1 MSGYPHQILSGTGKR
16 WSLSLSRRKG
26 GIYVKQEHSSE
37 QKRFLVLDGSSLIF
51 RAFYALPPDLSD
63 SHGQPTGA
71 IFGFSNMLT
80 KLIAEQQPDL
90 MALAFDKSRHT
101 FRTER
106 YADYKGTRDKT
117 PEELLSQF
125 PLLREFTANMG
136 IPFLE
141 KDNYEA
147 DDIIGTLATQAA
159 AEGYDV
165 RVVTGDRDALQ
176 LVRPN
181 LRVLLTKKG
190 ISELK
195 DYDTAA
201 FEEEYGFEPLK
212 LIDLKGLMGDTSDN
226 IPGIPGVGPKTASKL
241 LLAYGSVEN
250 VLAHVEDV
258 SGKKLKE
265 RLMEYADQARLSKE
279 LATIEL
285 HVPEIEFVEA
295 DYRIQPDMEKMQAF
309 CDAHE
314 LRAVWRNFER
324 LYGPAELA
332 LDLGGTGDA
341 AADDLSY
348 DLWDEA
354 AIKAAAEAPY
364 LAVSGIFSG
373 LAPFASLEG
382 LAVVAGPDAE
392 KAGFVPKDSA
402 AFPALLNL
410 LESAQQAAVF
420 GLKRYD
426 QAGVRGQNDFFD
438 IELAAYLL
446 EPERSKYALPELS
459 QKYLQEMAPESF
471 ADERSQAVW
480 EAKTISRLYPLL
492 GAKLE
497 EEELTHLMDTV
508 ELPLVEV
515 LAAMEQNGV
524 YVNRAHLAEKTEE
537 VADRLQTIEQSI
549 YEMAGH
555 TFNLNSPKQ
564 LGTVLFEELN
574 LPVRKKTK
582 TGYST
587 NAEVLESLRLE
598 HPIVEQI
605 LAYRLWSKLKSTY
618 LDGITGLIRT
628 DTGRVHTSF
637 NQTVTA
643 TGRLSSSD
651 PNLQNIP
658 VRTEEGRMIR
668 ALFEPGEGY
677 DYLLSADYSQIE
689 LRLLAHMSGDEN
701 FIDAFK
707 RGQDIHARTA
717 AEVFGIPLEEVTPEL
732 RRHAKAVNFGIVYG
746 ISDFGLARNLHISRK
761 EAGDYISRYFER
773 YPGVRAFMDK
783 VVAEAHET
791 GYVTTMFGRRR
802 ELPAIKSRNFNQ
814 RMLAERMAMNTPI
827 QGTAADVIKLAMI
840 AAYHRLKEAGVKSRI
855 LLQVHDELVL
865 EVVES
870 ELDVVQAILRESM
883 EHVVALS
890 VPLII
895 DIHWGRNWAEAK

>member
-1 MSGYPHQILSGTGKR
+1 M
-16 WSLSLSRRKG
+16 
-26 GIYVKQEHSSE
+26 KQEQNGK

-51 RAFYALPPDLSD
+51 RAFYALPGLSD

-80 KLIAEQQPDL
+80 KLMAEQQPDL
-90 MALAFDKSRHT
+90 MVLAFDKSRHT

-125 PLLREFTANMG
+125 PLLREFAANMG

-159 AEGYDV
+159 AKGYDV
-165 RVVTGDRDALQ
+165 RVITGDRDALQ

-190 ISELK
+190 ISEIK

-226 IPGIPGVGPKTASKL
+226 IPGVPGVGPKTASKL

-250 VLAHVEDV
+250 VLAHVGEV

-265 RLMEYADQARLSKE
+265 NLQTYADQARLSKE

-285 HVPEIEFVEA
+285 HVPDLAFAEE

-309 CDAHE
+309 CDDHE

-332 LDLGGTGDA
+332 LDLDGGENGA
-341 AADDLSY
+341 AAQDLSY
-348 DLWDEA
+348 DLWDEEA
-354 AIKAAAEAPY
+354 VKTAVKAPY

-373 LAPFASLEG
+373 LAPFVSLEG

-392 KAGFVPKDSA
+392 KAGFVARDSA
-402 AFPALLNL
+402 AFPALLQL
-410 LESAQQAAVF
+410 LESDQQAVVF

-426 QAGVRGQNDFFD
+426 QAGLRGQKAFFD
-438 IELAAYLL
+438 VELAAYLL
-446 EPERSKYALPELS
+446 EPERSKYALSELS
-459 QKYLQEMAPESF
+459 QKYLQEAAPESF
-471 ADERSQAVW
+471 DDEKAQAVW
-480 EAKTISRLYPLL
+480 EAKAISRLYPLL

-497 EEELTHLMDTV
+497 EEKLTHLMDTM

-537 VADRLQTIEQSI
+537 VADRLQKIEAAI

-555 TFNLNSPKQ
+555 DFNLNSPKQ
-564 LGTVLFEELN
+564 LGVVLFEELG

-598 HPIVEQI
+598 HPIIEQI

-618 LDGITGLIRT
+618 LDGIAGLIRT
-628 DTGRVHTSF
+628 DTGRIHTSF

-717 AEVFGIPLEEVTPEL
+717 AEVFGIPLDEVTPEL

-761 EAGDYISRYFER
+761 EAGDYISRYFTR

-840 AAYHRLKEAGVKSRI
+840 AAYRKLREAGVKSRI

-865 EVVES
+865 EVKES
-870 ELDVVQAILRESM
+870 EIETVQAILHEAM
-883 EHVVALS
+883 EHVVSLS
-890 VPLII
+890 VPLSI
-895 DIHWGRNWAEAK
+895 DVHWGRNWAEAK

>member
-1 MSGYPHQILSGTGKR
+1 M
-16 WSLSLSRRKG
+16 
-26 GIYVKQEHSSE
+26 KQEQNGK

-51 RAFYALPPDLSD
+51 RAFYALPGLSD

-80 KLIAEQQPDL
+80 KLMAEQQPDL
-90 MALAFDKSRHT
+90 MVLAFDKSRHT

-125 PLLREFTANMG
+125 PLLREFAANMG

-159 AEGYDV
+159 AKGYDV
-165 RVVTGDRDALQ
+165 RVITGDRDALQ

-190 ISELK
+190 ISEIK

-226 IPGIPGVGPKTASKL
+226 IPGVPGVGPKTASKL

-250 VLAHVEDV
+250 VLAHVGEV

-265 RLMEYADQARLSKE
+265 NLQTYADQARLSKE

-285 HVPEIEFVEA
+285 HVPDLAFAEE

-309 CDAHE
+309 CDDHE

-332 LDLGGTGDA
+332 LDLDGGENGA
-341 AADDLSY
+341 AAQDLSY

-354 AIKAAAEAPY
+354 AVKTAARAPY

-392 KAGFVPKDSA
+392 KAGFVARDSA
-402 AFPALLNL
+402 AFPALLQL
-410 LESAQQAAVF
+410 LESDQQAVVF

-426 QAGVRGQNDFFD
+426 QAGLRGQKAFFD
-438 IELAAYLL
+438 VELAAYLL
-446 EPERSKYALPELS
+446 EPERSKYALSELS
-459 QKYLQEMAPESF
+459 QKYLQEAAPESF
-471 ADERSQAVW
+471 DDEKAQAVW
-480 EAKTISRLYPLL
+480 EAKAISRLYPLL

-497 EEELTHLMDTV
+497 EEKLTHLMDTI

-515 LAAMEQNGV
+515 LAGMEQNGV

-537 VADRLQTIEQSI
+537 VAGRLQTIEAAI

-555 TFNLNSPKQ
+555 DFNLNSPKQ
-564 LGTVLFEELN
+564 LGVVLFEELG

-598 HPIVEQI
+598 HPIVDQI

-618 LDGITGLIRT
+618 LDGIAGLIRT
-628 DTGRVHTSF
+628 DTGRVHTNF

-677 DYLLSADYSQIE
+677 DCLLSADYSQIE

-761 EAGDYISRYFER
+761 EAGDYISRYFTR

-840 AAYHRLKEAGVKSRI
+840 AAYRKLREAGLKSRI

-865 EVVES
+865 EVKES
-870 ELDVVQAILRESM
+870 ELETVQAILHEAM
-883 EHVVALS
+883 EHVVSLS
-890 VPLII
+890 VPLSI
-895 DIHWGRNWAEAK
+895 DVHWGRNWAEAK

>member
-1 MSGYPHQILSGTGKR
+1 M
-16 WSLSLSRRKG
+16 
-26 GIYVKQEHSSE
+26 KQEQNGK

-51 RAFYALPPDLSD
+51 RAFYALPGLSD

-80 KLIAEQQPDL
+80 KLMAEQQPDL
-90 MALAFDKSRHT
+90 MVLAFDKSRHT

-125 PLLREFTANMG
+125 PLLREFAANMG

-159 AEGYDV
+159 AKGYDV
-165 RVVTGDRDALQ
+165 RVITGDRDALQ

-190 ISELK
+190 ISEIK

-226 IPGIPGVGPKTASKL
+226 IPGVPGVGPKTASKL

-250 VLAHVEDV
+250 VLAHVGEV

-265 RLMEYADQARLSKE
+265 NLQTYADQARLSKE

-285 HVPEIEFVEA
+285 HVPDLAFAEE

-309 CDAHE
+309 CDDHE

-332 LDLGGTGDA
+332 LDLDGGENGA
-341 AADDLSY
+341 AAQDLSY

-354 AIKAAAEAPY
+354 AVKTAARAPY

-392 KAGFVPKDSA
+392 KAGFVARDSA
-402 AFPALLNL
+402 AFPALLQL
-410 LESAQQAAVF
+410 LESDQQAVVF

-426 QAGVRGQNDFFD
+426 QAGLRGQKAFFD
-438 IELAAYLL
+438 VELAAYLL
-446 EPERSKYALPELS
+446 EPERSKYALSELS
-459 QKYLQEMAPESF
+459 QKYLQEAAPESF
-471 ADERSQAVW
+471 DDEKAQAVW
-480 EAKTISRLYPLL
+480 EAKAISRLYPLL

-497 EEELTHLMDTV
+497 EEKLTHLMDTI

-515 LAAMEQNGV
+515 LASMEQNGV

-537 VADRLQTIEQSI
+537 VAGRLQTIEAAI

-555 TFNLNSPKQ
+555 DFNLNSPKQ
-564 LGTVLFEELN
+564 LGVVLFEELG

-598 HPIVEQI
+598 HPIIEQI

-618 LDGITGLIRT
+618 LDGIAGLIRT
-628 DTGRVHTSF
+628 DTGRVHTNF

-761 EAGDYISRYFER
+761 EAGDYISRYFTR

-840 AAYHRLKEAGVKSRI
+840 AAYRKLREAGLKSRI

-865 EVVES
+865 EVKES
-870 ELDVVQAILRESM
+870 ELETVQAILHEAM
-883 EHVVALS
+883 EHVVSLS
-890 VPLII
+890 VPLSI
-895 DIHWGRNWAEAK
+895 DVHWGRNWAEAK

>member
-1 MSGYPHQILSGTGKR
+1 M
-16 WSLSLSRRKG
+16 
-26 GIYVKQEHSSE
+26 KQEQNGK

-51 RAFYALPPDLSD
+51 RAFYALPGLSD

-80 KLIAEQQPDL
+80 KLMAEQQPDL
-90 MALAFDKSRHT
+90 MVLAFDKSRHT

-125 PLLREFTANMG
+125 PLLREFAANMG
-136 IPFLE
+136 IPFIE

-159 AEGYDV
+159 AKGYDV
-165 RVVTGDRDALQ
+165 RVITGDRDALQ

-190 ISELK
+190 ISEIK

-226 IPGIPGVGPKTASKL
+226 IPGVPGVGPKTASKL
-241 LLAYGSVEN
+241 LLAYGSVEE
-250 VLAHVEDV
+250 VLAHVEEI

-265 RLMEYADQARLSKE
+265 RLQAYADQALLSKE

-285 HVPEIEFVEA
+285 CVPDLNFAEG
-295 DYRIQPDMEKMQAF
+295 DYAIHPDIEKMKAF
-309 CDAHE
+309 CMEHE
-314 LRAVWRNFER
+314 LNAVWRNFER
-324 LYGPAELA
+324 LFGPAELA
-332 LDLGGTGDA
+332 LDLGGEA
-341 AADDLSY
+341 PEQDLSS

-354 AIKAAAEAPY
+354 AVKAAAGAAY
-364 LAVSGIFSG
+364 LAVAGVFSG
-373 LAPFASLEG
+373 TAPFFTLDA
-382 LAVVAGPDAE
+382 LAVVAGPDADR
-392 KAGFVPKDSA
+392 AGFVPRESA
-402 AFPALLNL
+402 AFGALLQL
-410 LESAQQAAVF
+410 LESDVPTALF

-426 QAGVRGQNDFFD
+426 QAGIRGQKAFFD
-438 IELAAYLL
+438 VELAAYLL

-471 ADERSQAVW
+471 ADERSKAVW

-564 LGTVLFEELN
+564 LGTVLFEELD

-783 VVAEAHET
+783 VVVEAHET

-840 AAYHRLKEAGVKSRI
+840 ATYHRLKEAGVKSRI

>member
-1 MSGYPHQILSGTGKR
+1 M
-16 WSLSLSRRKG
+16 
-26 GIYVKQEHSSE
+26 KQEQNGK

-51 RAFYALPPDLSD
+51 RAFYALPGLSD

-80 KLIAEQQPDL
+80 KLMAEQQPDL
-90 MALAFDKSRHT
+90 MVLAFDKSRHT

-125 PLLREFTANMG
+125 PLLREFAANMG

-159 AEGYDV
+159 AKGYDV
-165 RVVTGDRDALQ
+165 RVITGDRDALQ

-190 ISELK
+190 ISEIK

-226 IPGIPGVGPKTASKL
+226 IPGVPGVGPKTASKL

-250 VLAHVEDV
+250 VLAHVGEV

-265 RLMEYADQARLSKE
+265 NLQTYADQARLSKE

-285 HVPEIEFVEA
+285 HVPDLAFAEE

-309 CDAHE
+309 CDDHE

-332 LDLGGTGDA
+332 LDLDGGENGA
-341 AADDLSY
+341 AAQDLSY

-354 AIKAAAEAPY
+354 VVKTAAKAPY

-392 KAGFVPKDSA
+392 KAGFVARDSA
-402 AFPALLNL
+402 AFPALLQL
-410 LESAQQAAVF
+410 LESDQQAVVF

-426 QAGVRGQNDFFD
+426 QAGLRGQKAFFD
-438 IELAAYLL
+438 VELAAYLL
-446 EPERSKYALPELS
+446 EPERSKYALSELS
-459 QKYLQEMAPESF
+459 QKYLQEAAPESF
-471 ADERSQAVW
+471 DDEKAQAVW
-480 EAKTISRLYPLL
+480 EAKAISRLYPLL

-497 EEELTHLMDTV
+497 EEKLTHLMDTI

-537 VADRLQTIEQSI
+537 VAGRLQKIEASI

-555 TFNLNSPKQ
+555 DFNLNSPKQ
-564 LGTVLFEELN
+564 LGVVLFEELG

-598 HPIVEQI
+598 HPIIEQI

-618 LDGITGLIRT
+618 LDGIAGLIRT
-628 DTGRVHTSF
+628 DTGRVHTNF

-717 AEVFGIPLEEVTPEL
+717 AEVFGIPLEEVTPDL

-840 AAYHRLKEAGVKSRI
+840 AAYRKLREAGVKSRI

-865 EVVES
+865 EVKES
-870 ELDVVQAILRESM
+870 ELETVQAILHEAM
-883 EHVVALS
+883 EHVVSLS
-890 VPLII
+890 VPLSI
-895 DIHWGRNWAEAK
+895 DVHWGRNWAEAK

>member
-1 MSGYPHQILSGTGKR
+1 M
-16 WSLSLSRRKG
+16 
-26 GIYVKQEHSSE
+26 KQEHSSK

-117 PEELLSQF
+117 PEELLAQF
-125 PLLREFTANMG
+125 PLLREFAANMG

-332 LDLGGTGDA
+332 LDLGDTGDA
-341 AADDLSY
+341 AAQDLSY

-410 LESAQQAAVF
+410 LESEKQAAVF

-471 ADERSQAVW
+471 ADERSRAVW

-497 EEELTHLMDTV
+497 EEELTHLMKTV

-564 LGTVLFEELN
+564 LGTVLFEELD

-883 EHVVALS
+883 EQVVELS

>member
-1 MSGYPHQILSGTGKR
+1 M
-16 WSLSLSRRKG
+16 
-26 GIYVKQEHSSE
+26 KQEQNGK

-51 RAFYALPPDLSD
+51 RAFYALPGLSD

-80 KLIAEQQPDL
+80 KLMAEQQPDL
-90 MALAFDKSRHT
+90 MVLAFDKSRHT

-125 PLLREFTANMG
+125 PLLREFAANMG

-159 AEGYDV
+159 AKGYDV
-165 RVVTGDRDALQ
+165 RVITGDRDALQ

-190 ISELK
+190 ISEIK

-226 IPGIPGVGPKTASKL
+226 IPGVPGVGPKTASKL

-250 VLAHVEDV
+250 VLAHVGEV

-265 RLMEYADQARLSKE
+265 NLQTYADQARLSKE

-285 HVPEIEFVEA
+285 HVPDLAFAEE

-309 CDAHE
+309 CDDHE

-332 LDLGGTGDA
+332 LDLDGGENGA
-341 AADDLSY
+341 AAQDLSY
-348 DLWDEA
+348 DLWDEEAVKTA
-354 AIKAAAEAPY
+354 AKAPY

-373 LAPFASLEG
+373 LAPFVSLEG

-392 KAGFVPKDSA
+392 KAGFVARDSA
-402 AFPALLNL
+402 AFPALLQL
-410 LESAQQAAVF
+410 LESDQQAVVF

-426 QAGVRGQNDFFD
+426 QAGLRGQKAFFD
-438 IELAAYLL
+438 VELAAYLL
-446 EPERSKYALPELS
+446 EPERSKYALSELS
-459 QKYLQEMAPESF
+459 QKYLQEAAPESF
-471 ADERSQAVW
+471 DDEKAQAVW
-480 EAKTISRLYPLL
+480 EAKAISRLYPLL

-497 EEELTHLMDTV
+497 EEKLTHLMDTI

-537 VADRLQTIEQSI
+537 VADRLQKIEAAI

-555 TFNLNSPKQ
+555 DFNLNSPKQ
-564 LGTVLFEELN
+564 LGVVLFEELG

-598 HPIVEQI
+598 HPIIEQI

-618 LDGITGLIRT
+618 LDGIAGLIRT
-628 DTGRVHTSF
+628 DTGRVHTNF

-668 ALFEPGEGY
+668 ALFEPGEGD

-717 AEVFGIPLEEVTPEL
+717 AEVFGIPLDEVTPEL

-761 EAGDYISRYFER
+761 EAGDYISRYFTR

-840 AAYHRLKEAGVKSRI
+840 AAYRKLREAGVKSRI

-865 EVVES
+865 EVKES
-870 ELDVVQAILRESM
+870 EIETVQAILHEAM
-883 EHVVALS
+883 EHVVSLS
-890 VPLII
+890 VPLSI
-895 DIHWGRNWAEAK
+895 DVHWGRNWAEAK

>member
-1 MSGYPHQILSGTGKR
+1 M
-16 WSLSLSRRKG
+16 
-26 GIYVKQEHSSE
+26 KQEQNGK

-51 RAFYALPPDLSD
+51 RAFYALPGLSD

-80 KLIAEQQPDL
+80 KLMAEQQPDL
-90 MALAFDKSRHT
+90 MVLAFDKSRHT

-125 PLLREFTANMG
+125 PLLREFAANMG

-159 AEGYDV
+159 AKGYDV
-165 RVVTGDRDALQ
+165 RVITGDRDALQ

-190 ISELK
+190 ISEIK

-226 IPGIPGVGPKTASKL
+226 IPGVPGVGPKTASKL

-250 VLAHVEDV
+250 VLAHVGEV

-265 RLMEYADQARLSKE
+265 NLQTYADQARLSKE

-285 HVPEIEFVEA
+285 HVPDLTFAEE

-309 CDAHE
+309 CDDHE

-332 LDLGGTGDA
+332 LDLDGGENGVA
-341 AADDLSY
+341 AQDLSY

-354 AIKAAAEAPY
+354 AVKTAARAPY

-392 KAGFVPKDSA
+392 KAGFVARDSA
-402 AFPALLNL
+402 AFPALLQL
-410 LESAQQAAVF
+410 LESDQQAVVF

-426 QAGVRGQNDFFD
+426 QAGLRGQKAFFD
-438 IELAAYLL
+438 VELAAYLL
-446 EPERSKYALPELS
+446 EPERSKYALSELS
-459 QKYLQEMAPESF
+459 QKYLQEAEPESF
-471 ADERSQAVW
+471 DDEKAQAVW
-480 EAKTISRLYPLL
+480 EAKAISRLYPLL

-497 EEELTHLMDTV
+497 EEKLTHLMDTI

-537 VADRLQTIEQSI
+537 VAGRLQKIEAAI

-555 TFNLNSPKQ
+555 DFNLNSPKQ
-564 LGTVLFEELN
+564 LGVVLFEELG

-598 HPIVEQI
+598 HPIIEQI

-618 LDGITGLIRT
+618 LDGIAGLIRT
-628 DTGRVHTSF
+628 DTGRVHTNF

-668 ALFEPGEGY
+668 VLFEPGEGY
-677 DYLLSADYSQIE
+677 DCLLSADYSQIE

-717 AEVFGIPLEEVTPEL
+717 AEVFGIPLDEVTPEL

-840 AAYHRLKEAGVKSRI
+840 AAYRKLREAGLKSRI

-865 EVVES
+865 EVKES
-870 ELDVVQAILRESM
+870 ELETVQAILHEAM
-883 EHVVALS
+883 EHVVSLS
-890 VPLII
+890 VPLSI
-895 DIHWGRNWAEAK
+895 DVHWGRNWAEAK

>member
-1 MSGYPHQILSGTGKR
+1 M
-16 WSLSLSRRKG
+16 
-26 GIYVKQEHSSE
+26 KQEHSSK

-125 PLLREFTANMG
+125 PLLREFAANMG

-190 ISELK
+190 ISEIK

-332 LDLGGTGDA
+332 LDLGDTGDA
-341 AADDLSY
+341 AAEDLSY

-354 AIKAAAEAPY
+354 AVKAADEAPY

-373 LAPFASLEG
+373 FTPFASIEG
-382 LAVVAGPDAE
+382 LAVVAGPEAE
-392 KAGFVPKDSA
+392 KAGFVTKDSA
-402 AFPALLNL
+402 AFPALLSL
-410 LESAQQAAVF
+410 LESEKHVAVF

-471 ADERSQAVW
+471 ADERSKAVW

-564 LGTVLFEELN
+564 LGTVLFEELD

-883 EHVVALS
+883 EHVVELS
-890 VPLII
+890 VPLSI

>member
-1 MSGYPHQILSGTGKR
+1 M
-16 WSLSLSRRKG
+16 
-26 GIYVKQEHSSE
+26 KQEQNGK

-51 RAFYALPPDLSD
+51 RAFYALPGLSD

-80 KLIAEQQPDL
+80 KLMAEQQPDL
-90 MALAFDKSRHT
+90 MVLAFDKSRHT

-125 PLLREFTANMG
+125 PLLREFAANMG

-159 AEGYDV
+159 AKGYDV
-165 RVVTGDRDALQ
+165 RVITGDRDALQ

-190 ISELK
+190 ISEIK

-226 IPGIPGVGPKTASKL
+226 IPGVPGVGPKTASKL

-250 VLAHVEDV
+250 VLAHVGEV

-265 RLMEYADQARLSKE
+265 NLQTYADQARLSKE

-285 HVPEIEFVEA
+285 HVPDLAFAEE

-309 CDAHE
+309 CDDHE

-332 LDLGGTGDA
+332 LDLDGGENGA
-341 AADDLSY
+341 AAQDLSY

-354 AIKAAAEAPY
+354 AVKTAARAPY

-392 KAGFVPKDSA
+392 KAGFVARDSA
-402 AFPALLNL
+402 AFPALLQL
-410 LESAQQAAVF
+410 LESDQQAVVF

-426 QAGVRGQNDFFD
+426 QAGLRGQKAFFD
-438 IELAAYLL
+438 VELAAYLL
-446 EPERSKYALPELS
+446 EPERSKYALSELS
-459 QKYLQEMAPESF
+459 QKYLQEAAPESF
-471 ADERSQAVW
+471 DDEKAQAVW
-480 EAKTISRLYPLL
+480 EAKAISRLYPLL

-497 EEELTHLMDTV
+497 EEKLTHLMDTI

-537 VADRLQTIEQSI
+537 VAGRLQKIEASI

-555 TFNLNSPKQ
+555 DFNLNSPKQ
-564 LGTVLFEELN
+564 LGVVLFEELG
-574 LPVRKKTK
+574 LPVCKKTK

-598 HPIVEQI
+598 HPIIEQI

-618 LDGITGLIRT
+618 LDGIAGLIRT

-677 DYLLSADYSQIE
+677 DCLLSADYSQIE

-717 AEVFGIPLEEVTPEL
+717 AEVFGIPLDEVTPEL

-761 EAGDYISRYFER
+761 EAGDYISRYFTR

-840 AAYHRLKEAGVKSRI
+840 AAYRKLREAGLKSRI

-865 EVVES
+865 EVKES
-870 ELDVVQAILRESM
+870 ELETVQAILHEAM
-883 EHVVALS
+883 EHVVSLS
-890 VPLII
+890 VPLSI
-895 DIHWGRNWAEAK
+895 DVHWGRNWAEAK

>member
-1 MSGYPHQILSGTGKR
+1 M
-16 WSLSLSRRKG
+16 
-26 GIYVKQEHSSE
+26 KQEHSSK

-80 KLIAEQQPDL
+80 KLIAEQEPDL

-125 PLLREFTANMG
+125 PLLREFAANMG

-332 LDLGGTGDA
+332 LDLGDTGDA
-341 AADDLSY
+341 AAEDLSY
-348 DLWDEA
+348 DLWDETA
-354 AIKAAAEAPY
+354 VRAAAKAPY

-373 LAPFASLEG
+373 LAPFVSIEG
-382 LAVVAGPDAE
+382 LAVVAGPEAE

-410 LESAQQAAVF
+410 LESEKQAAVF

-471 ADERSQAVW
+471 ADERSKAVW

-497 EEELTHLMDTV
+497 EEELTHLMKTV

-564 LGTVLFEELN
+564 LGTVLFEELD

-840 AAYHRLKEAGVKSRI
+840 AAYHRLKEADVKSRI

-883 EHVVALS
+883 EHVVELS
-890 VPLII
+890 VPLSI

>member
-1 MSGYPHQILSGTGKR
+1 M
-16 WSLSLSRRKG
+16 
-26 GIYVKQEHSSE
+26 KQEQNGK

-51 RAFYALPPDLSD
+51 RAFYALPGLSD

-80 KLIAEQQPDL
+80 KLMAEQQPDL
-90 MALAFDKSRHT
+90 MVLAFDKSRHT

-125 PLLREFTANMG
+125 PLLREFAANMG

-159 AEGYDV
+159 AKGYDV
-165 RVVTGDRDALQ
+165 RVITGDRDALQ

-190 ISELK
+190 ISEIK

-226 IPGIPGVGPKTASKL
+226 IPGVPGVGSKTASKL

-250 VLAHVEDV
+250 VLAHVGEV

-265 RLMEYADQARLSKE
+265 NLQTYADQARLSKE

-285 HVPEIEFVEA
+285 HVPDLAFAEE

-309 CDAHE
+309 CDDHE

-332 LDLGGTGDA
+332 LDLDGGENGA
-341 AADDLSY
+341 AAQDLSY
-348 DLWDEA
+348 DLWDEEAVKTA
-354 AIKAAAEAPY
+354 AKAPY

-373 LAPFASLEG
+373 LAPFVSLEG

-392 KAGFVPKDSA
+392 KAGFVARDSA
-402 AFPALLNL
+402 AFPALLQL
-410 LESAQQAAVF
+410 LESDQQAVVF

-426 QAGVRGQNDFFD
+426 QAGLRGQKAFFD
-438 IELAAYLL
+438 VELAAYLL
-446 EPERSKYALPELS
+446 EPERSKYALSELS
-459 QKYLQEMAPESF
+459 QKYLQEAAPESF
-471 ADERSQAVW
+471 DDEKAQAVW
-480 EAKTISRLYPLL
+480 EAKAISRLYPLL

-497 EEELTHLMDTV
+497 EEKLTHLMDTI

-537 VADRLQTIEQSI
+537 VADRLQKIEAAI

-555 TFNLNSPKQ
+555 DFNLNSPKQ
-564 LGTVLFEELN
+564 LGVVLFEELG

-598 HPIVEQI
+598 HPIIEQI

-618 LDGITGLIRT
+618 LDGIAGLIRT
-628 DTGRVHTSF
+628 DTGRIHTSF

-717 AEVFGIPLEEVTPEL
+717 AEVFGIPLDEVTPEL

-761 EAGDYISRYFER
+761 EAGDYISRYFTR

-840 AAYHRLKEAGVKSRI
+840 AAYRKLREAGVKSRI

-865 EVVES
+865 EVKES
-870 ELDVVQAILRESM
+870 EIETVQAILHEAM
-883 EHVVALS
+883 EHVVSLS
-890 VPLII
+890 VPLSI
-895 DIHWGRNWAEAK
+895 DVHWGRNWAEAK

>member
-1 MSGYPHQILSGTGKR
+1 M
-16 WSLSLSRRKG
+16 
-26 GIYVKQEHSSE
+26 KQEQNGK

-51 RAFYALPPDLSD
+51 RAFYALPGLSD

-80 KLIAEQQPDL
+80 KLMAEQQPDL
-90 MALAFDKSRHT
+90 MVLAFDKSRHT

-125 PLLREFTANMG
+125 PLLREFAANMG

-159 AEGYDV
+159 AKGYDV
-165 RVVTGDRDALQ
+165 RVITGDRDALQ

-190 ISELK
+190 ISEIK

-226 IPGIPGVGPKTASKL
+226 IPGVPGVGPKTASKL

-250 VLAHVEDV
+250 VLAHVGEV

-265 RLMEYADQARLSKE
+265 NLQTYADQARLSKE

-285 HVPEIEFVEA
+285 HVPDLAFAEE

-309 CDAHE
+309 CDDHE

-332 LDLGGTGDA
+332 LDLDGGENGA
-341 AADDLSY
+341 AAQDLSY
-348 DLWDEA
+348 DLWDEEAVKTA
-354 AIKAAAEAPY
+354 AKAPY

-373 LAPFASLEG
+373 LAPFVSLEG

-392 KAGFVPKDSA
+392 KAGFVARDSA
-402 AFPALLNL
+402 AFPALLQL
-410 LESAQQAAVF
+410 LESDQQAVVF

-426 QAGVRGQNDFFD
+426 QAGLRGQKAFFD
-438 IELAAYLL
+438 VELAAYLL
-446 EPERSKYALPELS
+446 EPERSKYALSELS
-459 QKYLQEMAPESF
+459 QKYLQEAAPESF
-471 ADERSQAVW
+471 DDEKAQAVW
-480 EAKTISRLYPLL
+480 EAKAISRLYPLL

-497 EEELTHLMDTV
+497 EEKLTHLMDTI

-537 VADRLQTIEQSI
+537 VADRLQKIEAAI

-555 TFNLNSPKQ
+555 DFNLNSPKQ
-564 LGTVLFEELN
+564 LGVVLFEELG

-598 HPIVEQI
+598 HPIIEQI

-618 LDGITGLIRT
+618 LDGIAGLIRT
-628 DTGRVHTSF
+628 DTGRVHTNF

-668 ALFEPGEGY
+668 ALFEPGEGD

-701 FIDAFK
+701 FIDAFQ

-717 AEVFGIPLEEVTPEL
+717 AEVFGIPLDEVTPEL

-761 EAGDYISRYFER
+761 EAGDYISRYFTR

-840 AAYHRLKEAGVKSRI
+840 AAYRKLREAGVKSRI

-865 EVVES
+865 EVKES
-870 ELDVVQAILRESM
+870 ELETVQAILHEAM
-883 EHVVALS
+883 EHVVSLS
-890 VPLII
+890 VPLSI
-895 DIHWGRNWAEAK
+895 DVHWGRNWAEAK

>member
-1 MSGYPHQILSGTGKR
+1 M
-16 WSLSLSRRKG
+16 
-26 GIYVKQEHSSE
+26 KQEHSSK
-37 QKRFLVLDGSSLIF
+37 QKRFIVLDGSSLIF

-80 KLIAEQQPDL
+80 KLIAEQQPNL

-354 AIKAAAEAPY
+354 AVKAAAEAPY

-392 KAGFVPKDSA
+392 KAVFVPKDSA
-402 AFPALLNL
+402 AFPALLTL
-410 LESAQQAAVF
+410 LESEKQAAVF

-426 QAGVRGQNDFFD
+426 QAGVRGQDAFFD

-459 QKYLQEMAPESF
+459 QRYLQETAPESF
-471 ADERSQAVW
+471 ADERAQAVW
-480 EAKTISRLYPLL
+480 EAKAISRLYPLL

-564 LGTVLFEELN
+564 LGTVLFEELD

-618 LDGITGLIRT
+618 LDGITGLICT

-883 EHVVALS
+883 EHVVELS
-890 VPLII
+890 VPLSI

>member
-1 MSGYPHQILSGTGKR
+1 M
-16 WSLSLSRRKG
+16 
-26 GIYVKQEHSSE
+26 KQE
-37 QKRFLVLDGSSLIF
+37 QNDKRKRFIILDGSSLIF
-51 RAFYALPPDLSD
+51 RAFYALPGLSD

-80 KLIAEQQPDL
+80 KLMAEQQPDL

-117 PEELLSQF
+117 PEELLAQF

-159 AEGYDV
+159 AKGYDV
-165 RVVTGDRDALQ
+165 RVITGDRDALQ

-190 ISELK
+190 ITDIK

-201 FEEEYGFEPLK
+201 FEEEYGFEPVK
-212 LIDLKGLMGDTSDN
+212 LIDLKGLMGDSSDN
-226 IPGIPGVGPKTASKL
+226 IPGVPGVGPKTASKL

-250 VLAHVEDV
+250 VLVHVEEV
-258 SGKKLKE
+258 SGKKLRE
-265 RLMEYADQARLSKE
+265 RLTEYADQARLSKE

-285 HVPEIEFVEA
+285 HVPDLDFVEE

-309 CDAHE
+309 CNDHE

-332 LDLGGTGDA
+332 LNLDGAGNGA
-341 AADDLSY
+341 AEQDLSF

-354 AIKAAAEAPY
+354 AVRAAAKAPY

-373 LAPFASLEG
+373 LAPFVSLEG

-392 KAGFVPKDSA
+392 KAGFVARDSA
-402 AFPALLNL
+402 AFPALLEL
-410 LESAQQAAVF
+410 LESAEQAVVF

-426 QAGVRGQNDFFD
+426 QAGIRGQKAFFD
-438 IELAAYLL
+438 VELAAYLL
-446 EPERSKYALPELS
+446 EPERSKYALSELS

-471 ADERSQAVW
+471 ADEKAQAVW
-480 EAKTISRLYPLL
+480 EAKAISRLYPLL

-497 EEELTHLMDTV
+497 EEKLTHLMDTI

-524 YVNRAHLAEKTEE
+524 YVNREHLAEKTEE
-537 VADRLQTIEQSI
+537 VADRLQTIEQTI

-555 TFNLNSPKQ
+555 DFNINSPKQ
-564 LGTVLFEELN
+564 LGTVLFEELG

-677 DYLLSADYSQIE
+677 DCLLSADYSQIE

-840 AAYHRLKEAGVKSRI
+840 AAYHKLREAGVKSRI

-870 ELDVVQAILRESM
+870 ELETVQAILRESM
-883 EHVVALS
+883 EHVVELS
-890 VPLII
+890 VPLSI

>member
-1 MSGYPHQILSGTGKR
+1 M
-16 WSLSLSRRKG
+16 
-26 GIYVKQEHSSE
+26 KQEQNGK

-51 RAFYALPPDLSD
+51 RAFYALPGLSD

-80 KLIAEQQPDL
+80 KLMAEQQPDL
-90 MALAFDKSRHT
+90 MVLAFDKSRHT

-125 PLLREFTANMG
+125 PLLREFAANMG

-159 AEGYDV
+159 AKGYDV
-165 RVVTGDRDALQ
+165 RVITGDRDALQ

-190 ISELK
+190 ISEIK

-212 LIDLKGLMGDTSDN
+212 LIDLKGLMGDSSDN
-226 IPGIPGVGPKTASKL
+226 IPGVPGVGPKTAAKL
-241 LLAYGSVEN
+241 LHAYGSLEE
-250 VLAHVEDV
+250 VLAHVEEI

-265 RLMEYADQARLSKE
+265 RLQAYADQALLSKE

-285 HVPEIEFVEA
+285 CVPDLNFAEG
-295 DYRIQPDMEKMQAF
+295 DYAIHPDIEKMKAF
-309 CDAHE
+309 CMEHE
-314 LRAVWRNFER
+314 LNAVWRNFER
-324 LYGPAELA
+324 LFGPAELA
-332 LDLGGTGDA
+332 LDLGGEA
-341 AADDLSY
+341 PEQDLSS

-354 AIKAAAEAPY
+354 AVKAAAGAAY
-364 LAVSGIFSG
+364 LAVAGVFSG
-373 LAPFASLEG
+373 TAPFFTLDA
-382 LAVVAGPDAE
+382 LAVVAGPDADR
-392 KAGFVPKDSA
+392 AGFVPRESA
-402 AFPALLNL
+402 AFGALLQL
-410 LESAQQAAVF
+410 LESDVPTALF

-426 QAGVRGQNDFFD
+426 QAGIRGQKAFFD
-438 IELAAYLL
+438 VELAAYLL

-471 ADERSQAVW
+471 GDARAQAVW
-480 EAKTISRLYPLL
+480 EAKTIGRLYPLL

-497 EEELTHLMDTV
+497 EEKLTHLMDTI

-515 LAAMEQNGV
+515 LASMEQNGV

-537 VADRLQTIEQSI
+537 VADRLQKIEAAI

-555 TFNLNSPKQ
+555 DFNLNSPKQ
-564 LGTVLFEELN
+564 LGVVLFEELG

-587 NAEVLESLRLE
+587 NAEVLESLRFE

-840 AAYHRLKEAGVKSRI
+840 AAYHRLKETGVKSRI

>member
-1 MSGYPHQILSGTGKR
+1 M
-16 WSLSLSRRKG
+16 
-26 GIYVKQEHSSE
+26 KQEQNGK

-51 RAFYALPPDLSD
+51 RAFYALPGLSD

-80 KLIAEQQPDL
+80 KLMAEQQPDL
-90 MALAFDKSRHT
+90 MVLAFDKSRHT

-125 PLLREFTANMG
+125 PLLREFAANMG

-159 AEGYDV
+159 AKGYDV
-165 RVVTGDRDALQ
+165 RVITGDRDALQ

-190 ISELK
+190 ISEIK

-226 IPGIPGVGPKTASKL
+226 IPGVPGVGPKTASKL

-250 VLAHVEDV
+250 VLAHVGEV

-265 RLMEYADQARLSKE
+265 NLQTYADQARLSKE

-285 HVPEIEFVEA
+285 HVPDLAFAEE

-309 CDAHE
+309 CDDHE

-332 LDLGGTGDA
+332 LDLDGGENGA
-341 AADDLSY
+341 AAQDLSY

-354 AIKAAAEAPY
+354 AVKTAARAPY

-392 KAGFVPKDSA
+392 KAGFVARDSA
-402 AFPALLNL
+402 AFPALLQL
-410 LESAQQAAVF
+410 LESDQQAVVF

-426 QAGVRGQNDFFD
+426 QAGLRGQKAFFD
-438 IELAAYLL
+438 VELAAYLL
-446 EPERSKYALPELS
+446 EPERSKYALSELS
-459 QKYLQEMAPESF
+459 QKYLQEAAPESF
-471 ADERSQAVW
+471 DDEKAQAVW
-480 EAKTISRLYPLL
+480 EAKAISRLYPLL

-497 EEELTHLMDTV
+497 EEKLTHLMDTI

-537 VADRLQTIEQSI
+537 VAGRLQKIEAAI

-555 TFNLNSPKQ
+555 DFNLNSPKQ
-564 LGTVLFEELN
+564 LGVVLFEELG

-598 HPIVEQI
+598 HPIIEQI

-618 LDGITGLIRT
+618 LDGIAGLIRT
-628 DTGRVHTSF
+628 DTGRVHTNF

-717 AEVFGIPLEEVTPEL
+717 AEVFGIPLEEVTPDL

-761 EAGDYISRYFER
+761 EAGDYISRYFTR

-840 AAYHRLKEAGVKSRI
+840 AAYRKLREAGLKSRI

-865 EVVES
+865 EVKES
-870 ELDVVQAILRESM
+870 ELETVQAILHEAM
-883 EHVVALS
+883 EHVVSLS
-890 VPLII
+890 VPLSI
-895 DIHWGRNWAEAK
+895 DVHWGRNWAEAK

>member
-1 MSGYPHQILSGTGKR
+1 M
-16 WSLSLSRRKG
+16 
-26 GIYVKQEHSSE
+26 KQEQNGK

-51 RAFYALPPDLSD
+51 RAFYALPGLSD

-80 KLIAEQQPDL
+80 KLMAEQQPDL
-90 MALAFDKSRHT
+90 MVLAFDKSRHT

-125 PLLREFTANMG
+125 PLLREFAANMG

-159 AEGYDV
+159 AKGYDV
-165 RVVTGDRDALQ
+165 RVITGDRDALQ

-190 ISELK
+190 ISEIK

-226 IPGIPGVGPKTASKL
+226 IPGVPGVGPKTASKL

-250 VLAHVEDV
+250 VLAHVGEV

-265 RLMEYADQARLSKE
+265 NLQTYADQARLSKE

-285 HVPEIEFVEA
+285 HVPDLAFAEE
-295 DYRIQPDMEKMQAF
+295 DYRIQPDMEKMRAF
-309 CDAHE
+309 CDDHE

-332 LDLGGTGDA
+332 LDLDGGENGA
-341 AADDLSY
+341 AAQDLSY

-354 AIKAAAEAPY
+354 AVKTAARAPY

-392 KAGFVPKDSA
+392 KAGFVARDSA
-402 AFPALLNL
+402 AFSALLQL
-410 LESAQQAAVF
+410 LESDQQAVVF

-426 QAGVRGQNDFFD
+426 QAGLRGQKAFFD
-438 IELAAYLL
+438 VELAAYLL
-446 EPERSKYALPELS
+446 EPERSKYALSELS
-459 QKYLQEMAPESF
+459 QKYLQEAAPESF
-471 ADERSQAVW
+471 DDEKAQAVW
-480 EAKTISRLYPLL
+480 EAKAISRLYPLL

-497 EEELTHLMDTV
+497 EEKLTHLMDTI

-537 VADRLQTIEQSI
+537 VAGRLQKIEASI

-555 TFNLNSPKQ
+555 DFNLNSPKQ
-564 LGTVLFEELN
+564 LGVVLFEELG

-598 HPIVEQI
+598 HPIVDQI

-618 LDGITGLIRT
+618 LDGIAGLIRT
-628 DTGRVHTSF
+628 DTGRVHTNF

-717 AEVFGIPLEEVTPEL
+717 AEVFGIPLDEVTPEL

-761 EAGDYISRYFER
+761 EAGDYISRYFTR

-840 AAYHRLKEAGVKSRI
+840 AAYRKLREAGVKSRI

-865 EVVES
+865 EVRES
-870 ELDVVQAILRESM
+870 ELETVQAILHEAM
-883 EHVVALS
+883 EHVVSLS
-890 VPLII
+890 VPLSI
-895 DIHWGRNWAEAK
+895 DVHWGRNWAEAK

>member
-1 MSGYPHQILSGTGKR
+1 M
-16 WSLSLSRRKG
+16 
-26 GIYVKQEHSSE
+26 KQEQNGK

-51 RAFYALPPDLSD
+51 RAFYALPGLSD

-80 KLIAEQQPDL
+80 KLMAEQQPDL
-90 MALAFDKSRHT
+90 MVLAFDKSRHT

-125 PLLREFTANMG
+125 PLLREFAANMG

-159 AEGYDV
+159 AKGYDV
-165 RVVTGDRDALQ
+165 RVITGDRDALQ

-181 LRVLLTKKG
+181 LHVLLTKKG
-190 ISELK
+190 ISEIK

-226 IPGIPGVGPKTASKL
+226 IPGVPGVGPKTASKL

-250 VLAHVEDV
+250 VLAHVGEV

-265 RLMEYADQARLSKE
+265 NLQTYADQARLSKE

-285 HVPEIEFVEA
+285 HVPDLAFAEE

-309 CDAHE
+309 CDDHE

-332 LDLGGTGDA
+332 LDLDGGENGVA
-341 AADDLSY
+341 AQDLSY

-354 AIKAAAEAPY
+354 AVKTAARAPY

-392 KAGFVPKDSA
+392 KAGFVARDSA
-402 AFPALLNL
+402 AFPALLQL
-410 LESAQQAAVF
+410 LESDQQAVVF

-426 QAGVRGQNDFFD
+426 QAGLRGQKAFFD
-438 IELAAYLL
+438 VELAAYLL
-446 EPERSKYALPELS
+446 EPERSKYALSELS
-459 QKYLQEMAPESF
+459 QKYLQEAAPESF
-471 ADERSQAVW
+471 DDEKAQAVW
-480 EAKTISRLYPLL
+480 EAKAISRLYPLL

-497 EEELTHLMDTV
+497 EEKLTHLMDTI

-537 VADRLQTIEQSI
+537 VAGRLQTIEAAI

-555 TFNLNSPKQ
+555 DFNLNSPKQ
-564 LGTVLFEELN
+564 LGVVLFEELG

-598 HPIVEQI
+598 HPIIEQI

-618 LDGITGLIRT
+618 LDGIAGLIRT
-628 DTGRVHTSF
+628 DTGRVHTNF

-677 DYLLSADYSQIE
+677 DCLLSADYSQIE

-717 AEVFGIPLEEVTPEL
+717 AEVFGIPLDEVTPEL

-761 EAGDYISRYFER
+761 EAGDYISRYFTR

-840 AAYHRLKEAGVKSRI
+840 AAFRKLREAGLKSRI

-865 EVVES
+865 EVKES
-870 ELDVVQAILRESM
+870 ELETVQAILHEAM
-883 EHVVALS
+883 EHVVSLS
-890 VPLII
+890 VPLSI
-895 DIHWGRNWAEAK
+895 DVHWGRNWAEAK

>member
-1 MSGYPHQILSGTGKR
+1 M
-16 WSLSLSRRKG
+16 
-26 GIYVKQEHSSE
+26 KQEQNGK

-51 RAFYALPPDLSD
+51 RAFYALPGLSD

-80 KLIAEQQPDL
+80 KLMAEQQPDL
-90 MALAFDKSRHT
+90 MVLAFDKSRHT

-125 PLLREFTANMG
+125 PLLREFAANMG

-159 AEGYDV
+159 AKGYDV
-165 RVVTGDRDALQ
+165 RVITGDRDALQ

-190 ISELK
+190 ISEIK

-226 IPGIPGVGPKTASKL
+226 IPGVPGVGPKTASKL

-250 VLAHVEDV
+250 VLAHVGEV

-265 RLMEYADQARLSKE
+265 NLQTYADQARLSKE

-285 HVPEIEFVEA
+285 HVPDLAFAEE

-309 CDAHE
+309 CDDHE

-332 LDLGGTGDA
+332 LDLDGGENGA
-341 AADDLSY
+341 AAQDLSY

-354 AIKAAAEAPY
+354 AVKTAARAPY

-392 KAGFVPKDSA
+392 KAGFVARDSA
-402 AFPALLNL
+402 AFPALLQL
-410 LESAQQAAVF
+410 LESDQQAVVF

-426 QAGVRGQNDFFD
+426 QAGLRGQKAFFD
-438 IELAAYLL
+438 VELAAYLL
-446 EPERSKYALPELS
+446 EPERSKYALSELS
-459 QKYLQEMAPESF
+459 QKYLQEAAPESF
-471 ADERSQAVW
+471 DDEKAQAVW
-480 EAKTISRLYPLL
+480 EAKAIGRLYPLL

-497 EEELTHLMDTV
+497 EEKLTHLMDTI

-515 LAAMEQNGV
+515 LASMEQNGV

-537 VADRLQTIEQSI
+537 VADRLQKIEAAI

-555 TFNLNSPKQ
+555 DFNLNSPKQ
-564 LGTVLFEELN
+564 LGVVLFEELG

-587 NAEVLESLRLE
+587 NAEVLESLRFE

-717 AEVFGIPLEEVTPEL
+717 AEVFGIPLDEVTPEL

-761 EAGDYISRYFER
+761 EAGDYISRYFTR

-840 AAYHRLKEAGVKSRI
+840 AAFRKLREAGLKSRI

-865 EVVES
+865 EVKES
-870 ELDVVQAILRESM
+870 ELETVQAILHEAM
-883 EHVVALS
+883 EHVVSLS
-890 VPLII
+890 VPLSI
-895 DIHWGRNWAEAK
+895 DVHWGRNWAEAK

>member
-1 MSGYPHQILSGTGKR
+1 
-16 WSLSLSRRKG
+16 
-26 GIYVKQEHSSE
+26 VKQEQNGK

-51 RAFYALPPDLSD
+51 RAFYALPGLSD

-80 KLIAEQQPDL
+80 KLMAEQQPNL
-90 MALAFDKSRHT
+90 MVLAFDKSRHT

-125 PLLREFTANMG
+125 PLLREFAANMG

-159 AEGYDV
+159 AKGYDV
-165 RVVTGDRDALQ
+165 RVITGDRDALQ

-190 ISELK
+190 ISEIK

-226 IPGIPGVGPKTASKL
+226 IPGVPGVGPKTASKL

-250 VLAHVEDV
+250 VLAHVGEV

-265 RLMEYADQARLSKE
+265 NLQTYADQARLSKE
-279 LATIEL
+279 VATIEL
-285 HVPEIEFVEA
+285 HVPDLAFAEE

-309 CDAHE
+309 CDDHE

-332 LDLGGTGDA
+332 LDLDGGENGA
-341 AADDLSY
+341 AAQDLSY
-348 DLWDEA
+348 DLWDEEA
-354 AIKAAAEAPY
+354 VKTAVKAPY

-373 LAPFASLEG
+373 LAPFVSLEG

-392 KAGFVPKDSA
+392 KAGFVARDSA
-402 AFPALLNL
+402 AFPALLQL
-410 LESAQQAAVF
+410 LESDQQAVVF

-426 QAGVRGQNDFFD
+426 QAGLRGQKAFFD
-438 IELAAYLL
+438 VELAAYLL
-446 EPERSKYALPELS
+446 EPERSKYALSELS
-459 QKYLQEMAPESF
+459 QKYLQEAAPESF
-471 ADERSQAVW
+471 DDEKAQAVW
-480 EAKTISRLYPLL
+480 EAKAISRLYPLL

-497 EEELTHLMDTV
+497 EEKLTHLMDTI

-537 VADRLQTIEQSI
+537 VADRLQKIEASI

-555 TFNLNSPKQ
+555 DFNLNSPKQ
-564 LGTVLFEELN
+564 LGVVLFEELG

-598 HPIVEQI
+598 HPIIEQI

-618 LDGITGLIRT
+618 LDGIAGLIRT

-677 DYLLSADYSQIE
+677 DCLLSADYSQIE

-717 AEVFGIPLEEVTPEL
+717 AEVFGIPLDEVTPEL

-761 EAGDYISRYFER
+761 EAGDYISRYFTR

-840 AAYHRLKEAGVKSRI
+840 AAYRKLREAGLKSRI

-865 EVVES
+865 EVKES
-870 ELDVVQAILRESM
+870 ELETVQAILHEAM
-883 EHVVALS
+883 EHVVSLF
-890 VPLII
+890 VPLSI
-895 DIHWGRNWAEAK
+895 DVHWGRNWAEAK

>member
-1 MSGYPHQILSGTGKR
+1 M
-16 WSLSLSRRKG
+16 
-26 GIYVKQEHSSE
+26 KQEQNGK

-51 RAFYALPPDLSD
+51 RAFYALPGLSD

-80 KLIAEQQPDL
+80 KLMAEQQPDL
-90 MALAFDKSRHT
+90 MVLAFDKSRHT

-125 PLLREFTANMG
+125 PLLREFAANMG

-159 AEGYDV
+159 AKGYDV
-165 RVVTGDRDALQ
+165 RVITGDRDALQ

-190 ISELK
+190 ISEIK

-226 IPGIPGVGPKTASKL
+226 IPGVPGVGPKTAAKL
-241 LLAYGSVEN
+241 LHAYGSLEE
-250 VLAHVEDV
+250 VLAHVEEI

-265 RLMEYADQARLSKE
+265 NLQTYADQARLSKE

-285 HVPEIEFVEA
+285 HVPDLAFAEE

-309 CDAHE
+309 CDDHE

-332 LDLGGTGDA
+332 LDLDGGENGA
-341 AADDLSY
+341 AAQDLSY

-354 AIKAAAEAPY
+354 AVKTAARAPY

-392 KAGFVPKDSA
+392 KAGFVARDSA
-402 AFPALLNL
+402 AFPALLQL
-410 LESAQQAAVF
+410 LESDQQSVVF

-426 QAGVRGQNDFFD
+426 QAGLRGQKAFFD
-438 IELAAYLL
+438 VELAAYLL
-446 EPERSKYALPELS
+446 EPERSKYALSELS
-459 QKYLQEMAPESF
+459 QKYLQEAAPESF
-471 ADERSQAVW
+471 DDEKAQAVW
-480 EAKTISRLYPLL
+480 EAKAIGRLYPLL

-497 EEELTHLMDTV
+497 EEKLTHLMDTI

-537 VADRLQTIEQSI
+537 VAGRLQTIEAAI

-555 TFNLNSPKQ
+555 DFNLNSPKQ
-564 LGTVLFEELN
+564 LGVVLFEELG

-598 HPIVEQI
+598 HPIIEQI

-618 LDGITGLIRT
+618 LDGIAGLIRT
-628 DTGRVHTSF
+628 DTGRVHTNF

-677 DYLLSADYSQIE
+677 DCLLSADYSQIE

-717 AEVFGIPLEEVTPEL
+717 AEVFGIPLDEVTPEL

-761 EAGDYISRYFER
+761 EAGDYISRYFTR

-840 AAYHRLKEAGVKSRI
+840 AAYRKLREAGVKSRI

-865 EVVES
+865 EVKES
-870 ELDVVQAILRESM
+870 ELETVQAILHEAM
-883 EHVVALS
+883 EHVVSLS
-890 VPLII
+890 VPLSI
-895 DIHWGRNWAEAK
+895 DVHWGRNWAEAK

>member
-1 MSGYPHQILSGTGKR
+1 M
-16 WSLSLSRRKG
+16 
-26 GIYVKQEHSSE
+26 KQEQNGK

-51 RAFYALPPDLSD
+51 RAFYALPGLSD

-80 KLIAEQQPDL
+80 KLMAEQQPDL
-90 MALAFDKSRHT
+90 MVLAFDKSRHT

-125 PLLREFTANMG
+125 PLLREFAANMG

-159 AEGYDV
+159 AKGYDV
-165 RVVTGDRDALQ
+165 RVITGDRDALQ

-190 ISELK
+190 ISEIK

-226 IPGIPGVGPKTASKL
+226 IPGVPGVGPKTASKL

-250 VLAHVEDV
+250 VLAHVGEV

-265 RLMEYADQARLSKE
+265 NLQTYADQARLSKE

-285 HVPEIEFVEA
+285 HVPDLAFAEE

-309 CDAHE
+309 CDDHE

-332 LDLGGTGDA
+332 LDLDGGENGA
-341 AADDLSY
+341 AAQDLSY
-348 DLWDEA
+348 DLWDEEA
-354 AIKAAAEAPY
+354 VKTAVKAPY

-373 LAPFASLEG
+373 LAPFVSLEG

-392 KAGFVPKDSA
+392 KAGFVARDSA
-402 AFPALLNL
+402 AFPALLQL
-410 LESAQQAAVF
+410 LESDQQAVVF

-426 QAGVRGQNDFFD
+426 QAGLRGQKAFFD
-438 IELAAYLL
+438 VELAAYLL
-446 EPERSKYALPELS
+446 EPERSKYALSELS
-459 QKYLQEMAPESF
+459 QKYLQEAAPESF
-471 ADERSQAVW
+471 DDEKAQAVW
-480 EAKTISRLYPLL
+480 EAKAISRLYPLL

-497 EEELTHLMDTV
+497 EEKLTHLMDTI

-537 VADRLQTIEQSI
+537 VAGRLQTIEAAI

-555 TFNLNSPKQ
+555 DFNLNSPKQ
-564 LGTVLFEELN
+564 LGVVLFEELG

-618 LDGITGLIRT
+618 LDGIAGLIRT

-677 DYLLSADYSQIE
+677 DCLLSADYSQIE

-717 AEVFGIPLEEVTPEL
+717 AEVFGIPLDEVTPEL

-840 AAYHRLKEAGVKSRI
+840 AAYRKLREAGVKSRI

-865 EVVES
+865 EVKES
-870 ELDVVQAILRESM
+870 EIETVQAILHEAM
-883 EHVVALS
+883 EHVVSLS
-890 VPLII
+890 VPLSI
-895 DIHWGRNWAEAK
+895 DVHWGRNWAEAK

>member
-1 MSGYPHQILSGTGKR
+1 M
-16 WSLSLSRRKG
+16 
-26 GIYVKQEHSSE
+26 KQEQNGK

-51 RAFYALPPDLSD
+51 RAFYALPGLSD

-80 KLIAEQQPDL
+80 KLMAEQQPDL
-90 MALAFDKSRHT
+90 MVLAFDKSRHT

-125 PLLREFTANMG
+125 PLLREFAANMG

-159 AEGYDV
+159 AKGYDV
-165 RVVTGDRDALQ
+165 RVITGDRDALQ

-190 ISELK
+190 ISEIK

-226 IPGIPGVGPKTASKL
+226 IPGVPGVGPKTASKL

-250 VLAHVEDV
+250 VLAHVGEV

-265 RLMEYADQARLSKE
+265 NLQTYADQARLSKE

-285 HVPEIEFVEA
+285 HVPDLAFAEE

-309 CDAHE
+309 CDDHE

-332 LDLGGTGDA
+332 LDLDGGENGA
-341 AADDLSY
+341 AAQDLSY

-354 AIKAAAEAPY
+354 AVKTAARAPY

-392 KAGFVPKDSA
+392 KAGFVARDSA
-402 AFPALLNL
+402 AFPALLQL
-410 LESAQQAAVF
+410 LESDQQAVVF

-426 QAGVRGQNDFFD
+426 QAGLRGQKAFFD
-438 IELAAYLL
+438 VELAAYLL
-446 EPERSKYALPELS
+446 EPERSKYALSELS
-459 QKYLQEMAPESF
+459 QKYLQEAAPESF
-471 ADERSQAVW
+471 DDEKAQAVW
-480 EAKTISRLYPLL
+480 EAKAISRLYPLL

-497 EEELTHLMDTV
+497 EEKLTHLMDTI

-537 VADRLQTIEQSI
+537 VAGRLQTIEAAI

-555 TFNLNSPKQ
+555 DFNLNSPKQ
-564 LGTVLFEELN
+564 LGVVLFEELG

-598 HPIVEQI
+598 HPIIEQI
-605 LAYRLWSKLKSTY
+605 IAYRLWSKLKSTY
-618 LDGITGLIRT
+618 LDGIAGLIRT
-628 DTGRVHTSF
+628 DTGRVHTNF

-677 DYLLSADYSQIE
+677 DCLLSADYSQIE

-717 AEVFGIPLEEVTPEL
+717 AEVFGIPLDEVTPEL

-840 AAYHRLKEAGVKSRI
+840 AAYRKLREAGLKSRI

-865 EVVES
+865 EVKES
-870 ELDVVQAILRESM
+870 ELETVQAILHEAM
-883 EHVVALS
+883 EHVVSLS
-890 VPLII
+890 VPLSI
-895 DIHWGRNWAEAK
+895 DVHWGRNWAEAK

>member
-1 MSGYPHQILSGTGKR
+1 M
-16 WSLSLSRRKG
+16 
-26 GIYVKQEHSSE
+26 KQEHSSE

-125 PLLREFTANMG
+125 PLLREFAANMG

-265 RLMEYADQARLSKE
+265 RLIEYADQARLSKE

-332 LDLGGTGDA
+332 LDLGDTGDA
-341 AADDLSY
+341 AAQDLSY
-348 DLWDEA
+348 DLWDETVVR
-354 AIKAAAEAPY
+354 AAAKAPY

-402 AFPALLNL
+402 AFSALLNL
-410 LESAQQAAVF
+410 LESEKQAAVF

-426 QAGVRGQNDFFD
+426 QAGVRGQDDFFD

-564 LGTVLFEELN
+564 LGTVLFEELD

-587 NAEVLESLRLE
+587 NAEVLESLRPE

-840 AAYHRLKEAGVKSRI
+840 AAYHRLKDADIKSRI

-883 EHVVALS
+883 EHVVELS
-890 VPLII
+890 VPLSI

>member
-1 MSGYPHQILSGTGKR
+1 M
-16 WSLSLSRRKG
+16 
-26 GIYVKQEHSSE
+26 KQEQNGK

-51 RAFYALPPDLSD
+51 RAFYALPGLSD

-80 KLIAEQQPDL
+80 KLMAEQQPDL
-90 MALAFDKSRHT
+90 MVLAFDKSRHT

-125 PLLREFTANMG
+125 PLLREFAANMG
-136 IPFLE
+136 ILFLE

-159 AEGYDV
+159 AKGYDV
-165 RVVTGDRDALQ
+165 RVITGDRDALQ

-190 ISELK
+190 ISEIK

-226 IPGIPGVGPKTASKL
+226 IPGVPGVGPKTASKL

-250 VLAHVEDV
+250 VLAHVGEV

-265 RLMEYADQARLSKE
+265 NLQTYADQARLSKE

-285 HVPEIEFVEA
+285 HVPDLAFAEE

-309 CDAHE
+309 CDDHE

-332 LDLGGTGDA
+332 LDLDGGENGA
-341 AADDLSY
+341 AAQDLSY

-354 AIKAAAEAPY
+354 AVKTAARAPY

-392 KAGFVPKDSA
+392 KAGFVARDSA
-402 AFPALLNL
+402 AFPALLQL
-410 LESAQQAAVF
+410 LESDQQAVVF

-426 QAGVRGQNDFFD
+426 QAGLRGQKAFFD
-438 IELAAYLL
+438 VELAAYLL
-446 EPERSKYALPELS
+446 EPERSKYALSELS
-459 QKYLQEMAPESF
+459 QKYLQEAAPESF
-471 ADERSQAVW
+471 DDEKAQAVW
-480 EAKTISRLYPLL
+480 EAKAISRLYPLL

-497 EEELTHLMDTV
+497 EEKLTHLMDTI

-537 VADRLQTIEQSI
+537 VAGRLQKIEASI

-555 TFNLNSPKQ
+555 DFNLNSPKQ
-564 LGTVLFEELN
+564 LGVVLFEELG

-618 LDGITGLIRT
+618 LDGIAGLIRT

-677 DYLLSADYSQIE
+677 DCLLSADYSQIE

-717 AEVFGIPLEEVTPEL
+717 AEVFGIPLDEVTPEL

-840 AAYHRLKEAGVKSRI
+840 AAYRKLREAGVKSRI

-865 EVVES
+865 EVKES
-870 ELDVVQAILRESM
+870 ELETVQAILHEAM
-883 EHVVALS
+883 EHVVSLS
-890 VPLII
+890 VPLSI
-895 DIHWGRNWAEAK
+895 DVHWGRNWAEAK

>member
-1 MSGYPHQILSGTGKR
+1 M
-16 WSLSLSRRKG
+16 
-26 GIYVKQEHSSE
+26 KQEQNGK

-51 RAFYALPPDLSD
+51 RAFYALPGLSD

-80 KLIAEQQPDL
+80 KLMAEQQPDL
-90 MALAFDKSRHT
+90 MVLAFDKSRHT

-125 PLLREFTANMG
+125 PLLREFAANMG

-159 AEGYDV
+159 AKGYDV
-165 RVVTGDRDALQ
+165 RVITGDRDALQ

-190 ISELK
+190 ISEIK

-226 IPGIPGVGPKTASKL
+226 IPGVPGVGPKTASKL
-241 LLAYGSVEN
+241 LLTYGSVEN
-250 VLAHVEDV
+250 VLAHVGEV

-265 RLMEYADQARLSKE
+265 NLQTYADQARLSKE

-285 HVPEIEFVEA
+285 HVPDLAFAEE

-309 CDAHE
+309 CDDHE

-332 LDLGGTGDA
+332 LDLDGGENGA
-341 AADDLSY
+341 AAQDLSY

-354 AIKAAAEAPY
+354 AVKTAARAPY

-392 KAGFVPKDSA
+392 KAGFVARDSA
-402 AFPALLNL
+402 AFPALLQL
-410 LESAQQAAVF
+410 LESDQQAVVF

-426 QAGVRGQNDFFD
+426 QAGLRGQKAFFD
-438 IELAAYLL
+438 VELAAYLL
-446 EPERSKYALPELS
+446 EPERSKYALSELS
-459 QKYLQEMAPESF
+459 QKYLQEAAPESF
-471 ADERSQAVW
+471 DDEKAQAVW
-480 EAKTISRLYPLL
+480 EAKAISRLYPLL

-497 EEELTHLMDTV
+497 EEKLTHLMDTI

-537 VADRLQTIEQSI
+537 VAGRLQKIEAAI

-555 TFNLNSPKQ
+555 DFNLNSPKQ
-564 LGTVLFEELN
+564 LGVVLFEELG

-598 HPIVEQI
+598 HPIIEQI

-618 LDGITGLIRT
+618 LDGIAGLIRT
-628 DTGRVHTSF
+628 DTGRVHTNF

-717 AEVFGIPLEEVTPEL
+717 AEVFGIPLEEVTPDL

-761 EAGDYISRYFER
+761 EAGDYISRYFTR

-840 AAYHRLKEAGVKSRI
+840 AAYRKLREAGLKSRI

-865 EVVES
+865 EVKES
-870 ELDVVQAILRESM
+870 ELETVQAILHEAM
-883 EHVVALS
+883 EHVVSLS
-890 VPLII
+890 VPLSI
-895 DIHWGRNWAEAK
+895 DVHWGRNWAEAK

>member
-1 MSGYPHQILSGTGKR
+1 M
-16 WSLSLSRRKG
+16 
-26 GIYVKQEHSSE
+26 KQEQNGK

-51 RAFYALPPDLSD
+51 RAFYALPGLSD

-80 KLIAEQQPDL
+80 KLMAEQQPDL
-90 MALAFDKSRHT
+90 MVLAFDKSRHT

-125 PLLREFTANMG
+125 PLLREFAANMG

-159 AEGYDV
+159 AKGYDV
-165 RVVTGDRDALQ
+165 RVITGDRDALQ

-190 ISELK
+190 ISEIK

-226 IPGIPGVGPKTASKL
+226 IPGVPGVGPKTASKL

-250 VLAHVEDV
+250 VLAHVGEV

-265 RLMEYADQARLSKE
+265 NLQTYADQARLSKE

-285 HVPEIEFVEA
+285 HVPDLAFAEE

-309 CDAHE
+309 CDDHE

-332 LDLGGTGDA
+332 LDLDGGENGVA
-341 AADDLSY
+341 AQDLSY

-354 AIKAAAEAPY
+354 AVKTAARAPY

-392 KAGFVPKDSA
+392 KAGFVARDSA
-402 AFPALLNL
+402 AFPALLQL
-410 LESAQQAAVF
+410 LESDKQAVVF

-426 QAGVRGQNDFFD
+426 QAGLRGQKAFFD
-438 IELAAYLL
+438 VELAAYLL
-446 EPERSKYALPELS
+446 EPERSKYALSELS
-459 QKYLQEMAPESF
+459 QKYLQEAAPESF
-471 ADERSQAVW
+471 DDEKAQAVW
-480 EAKTISRLYPLL
+480 EAKAISRLYPLL

-497 EEELTHLMDTV
+497 EEKLTHLMDTI

-537 VADRLQTIEQSI
+537 VAGRLQTIEAAI

-555 TFNLNSPKQ
+555 DFNLNSPKQ
-564 LGTVLFEELN
+564 LGVVLFEELG

-598 HPIVEQI
+598 HPIVDQI

-618 LDGITGLIRT
+618 LDGIAGLIRT
-628 DTGRVHTSF
+628 DTGRVHTNF

-677 DYLLSADYSQIE
+677 DCLLSADYSQIE

-701 FIDAFK
+701 FIDAFQ

-717 AEVFGIPLEEVTPEL
+717 AEVFGIPLDEVTPEL

-761 EAGDYISRYFER
+761 EAGDYISRYFTR

-840 AAYHRLKEAGVKSRI
+840 AAFRKLKEAGLKSRI

-865 EVVES
+865 EVKES
-870 ELDVVQAILRESM
+870 ELETVQAILHEAM
-883 EHVVALS
+883 ENVVSLS
-890 VPLII
+890 VPLSI
-895 DIHWGRNWAEAK
+895 DVHWGRNWAEAK

>member
-1 MSGYPHQILSGTGKR
+1 M
-16 WSLSLSRRKG
+16 
-26 GIYVKQEHSSE
+26 KQEQNGK

-51 RAFYALPPDLSD
+51 RAFYALPGLSD

-80 KLIAEQQPDL
+80 KLMAEQQPDL
-90 MALAFDKSRHT
+90 MVLAFDKSRHT

-125 PLLREFTANMG
+125 PLLREFAANMG

-159 AEGYDV
+159 AKGYDV
-165 RVVTGDRDALQ
+165 RVITGDRDALQ

-190 ISELK
+190 ISEIK

-226 IPGIPGVGPKTASKL
+226 IPGVPGVGPKTASKL

-250 VLAHVEDV
+250 VLAHVGEV

-265 RLMEYADQARLSKE
+265 NLQTYADQARLSKE

-285 HVPEIEFVEA
+285 HVPDLAFAEE

-309 CDAHE
+309 CDDHE

-332 LDLGGTGDA
+332 LDLDGGENGA
-341 AADDLSY
+341 AAQDLSY

-354 AIKAAAEAPY
+354 AVKTAAKAPY

-382 LAVVAGPDAE
+382 LAIVAGPDAE
-392 KAGFVPKDSA
+392 KAGFVARDSA
-402 AFPALLNL
+402 AFPALLQL
-410 LESAQQAAVF
+410 LESDQQAVVF

-426 QAGVRGQNDFFD
+426 QAGLRGQKAFFD
-438 IELAAYLL
+438 VELAAYLL
-446 EPERSKYALPELS
+446 EPERSKYALSELS
-459 QKYLQEMAPESF
+459 QKYLQEAAPESF
-471 ADERSQAVW
+471 DDEKAQAVW
-480 EAKTISRLYPLL
+480 EAKAISRLYPLL

-497 EEELTHLMDTV
+497 EEKLTHLMDTI

-537 VADRLQTIEQSI
+537 VADRLQKIEASI

-555 TFNLNSPKQ
+555 DFNLNSPKQ
-564 LGTVLFEELN
+564 LGVVLFEELG

-598 HPIVEQI
+598 HPIIEQI

-618 LDGITGLIRT
+618 LDGIAGLIRT

-677 DYLLSADYSQIE
+677 DCLLSADYSQIE

-717 AEVFGIPLEEVTPEL
+717 AEVFGIPLDEVTPEL

-761 EAGDYISRYFER
+761 EAGDYISRYFTR

-840 AAYHRLKEAGVKSRI
+840 AAYRKLREAGLKSRI

-865 EVVES
+865 EVKES
-870 ELDVVQAILRESM
+870 ELETVQAILHEAM
-883 EHVVALS
+883 EHVVSLS
-890 VPLII
+890 VPLSI
-895 DIHWGRNWAEAK
+895 DVHWGRNWAEAK